1 MKTFL
6 IIYSILITV
15 LSLFLI
21 FKFEYNWAVLVHFF
35 IVLIPA
41 AVYYKKNKQNTATE

>member
-6 IIYSILITV
+6 IIYSILITI

-21 FKFEYNWAVLVHFF
+21 FKFEYNWVILVHFF
-35 IVLIPA
+35 IVVIPA
-41 AVYYKKNKQNTATE
+41 AVYYNKNNQNTATE